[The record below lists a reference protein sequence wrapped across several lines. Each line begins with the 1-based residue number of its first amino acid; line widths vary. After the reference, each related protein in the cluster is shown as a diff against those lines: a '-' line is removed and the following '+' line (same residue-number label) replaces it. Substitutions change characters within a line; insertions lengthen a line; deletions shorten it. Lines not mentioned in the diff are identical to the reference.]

1 MTLNKPSCGHW
12 PSLRETLGRAGRWG
26 AFGLL
31 IGVAGGCGGPSP
43 ATAIRTMR
51 PDAAP
56 VRNIT
61 SFSQSL
67 ACMDRLLLARGGGR
81 TTLSSSDIPDRT
93 RKLPIGADDMLI
105 NAISQ
110 MNRSSGAYIF
120 LDQTHVR
127 GTGLNVIVAE
137 NTKRGDPKPEYY
149 IRGSI
154 SQLDRGVHE
163 REAGFTV
170 ASTDLDE
177 TAGAVGVSGKRTL
190 SVVTVDLH
198 LVNYKT
204 RQVLPGASVS
214 NSMVVVGRSWKS
226 GAAGLIKLRPFD
238 LTLEFSSLESES
250 QAVRNLIELGV
261 IGLLGRHSGVDYQSC
276 LTDARP
282 APITVAAVSSSG
294 RATDIE
300 PERLTAPTV
309 TPTPAVI
316 ASSSSAPPAPA
327 ATRAASRAPVGSTV
341 SAEVPVAAPANVA
354 VPPVIVRPEIVAAP
368 EGPELLALQTGLV
381 ILGYLPQTS
390 GRYDSATQAA
400 LAQFQSAEGL
410 NANGLAD
417 SNTRSRLR
425 RRLMSPAG
433 AE

>member
-1 MTLNKPSCGHW
+1 MTRNTPSRGRW
-12 PSLRETLGRAGRWG
+12 PSLREALGRAGRWG

-43 ATAIRTMR
+43 ATAIRTMQ

-110 MNRSSGAYIF
+110 MNRSSGAYVF

-137 NTKRGDPKPEYY
+137 DTKRGDPKPEYY

-163 REAGFTV
+163 REAGFAAAPTE
-170 ASTDLDE
+170 LDE
-177 TAGAVGVSGKRTL
+177 TIGAVGVSGKRTL

-261 IGLLGRHSGVDYQSC
+261 IGLLGRHSGVDYQTC
-276 LTDARP
+276 LTEGRT
-282 APITVAAVSSSG
+282 APTPVAAVSSSG
-294 RATDIE
+294 RATDTGPE
-300 PERLTAPTV
+300 PLALV
-309 TPTPAVI
+309 AAPTPAVI
-316 ASSSSAPPAPA
+316 ASSSSAPPAPV
-327 ATRAASRAPVGSTV
+327 ATRAASRAPAATP
-341 SAEVPVAAPANVA
+341 APAPPPVATPANVA

-368 EGPELLALQTGLV
+368 KGPELRALQTGLV

-390 GRYDSATQAA
+390 GRYDSATQTA
-400 LAQFQSAEGL
+400 LAHFQSAEGL

-425 RRLMSPAG
+425 RRLMSPG
-433 AE
+433 GDD